1 MSDST
6 LQRANDLLA
15 SHLHGTVLTA
25 NMVVP
30 NRTQE
35 YWGQDLP
42 LPFPDDGYD
51 WAVCN
56 PTTSQ
61 ASTWLREMARVAQ
74 HVALW
79 DVVASGHAKAE
90 PYISAFERL
99 RHPTRARVRS
109 LRTWL
114 GLFEKTGLVVEH
126 HYLVDEVVNLNQ
138 WALQTLPI
146 FWKDGT
152 PQVLQRLQA
161 MVMQA
166 PAPVR
171 DWLAP
176 QLPVAGSGEAIQFTR
191 HYALIIGRRA

>member
-6 LQRANDLLA
+6 LQRANDRLA

-25 NMVVP
+25 NIVVP

-42 LPFPDDGYD
+42 LPFLNDCYD
-51 WAVCN
+51 WVVCN

-74 HVALW
+74 HVAFW
-79 DVVASGHAKAE
+79 DIVASGHAKAE

-114 GLFEKTGLVVEH
+114 ALFEKTGLVVEH
-126 HYLVDEVVNLNQ
+126 HYLIDEVVNLNQ
-138 WALQTLPI
+138 WALKTVPI
-146 FWKDGT
+146 FWKDET
-152 PQVLQRLQA
+152 SLVLQRLQA
-161 MVMQA
+161 MVVQA
-166 PAPVR
+166 PAPVQ

-176 QLPVAGSGEAIQFTR
+176 QLPLEGSGEAIQFTR
-191 HYALIIGRRA
+191 HFALIIGRRA